1 MLVLDLASVVGLVP
15 GLVLGLILASVLE
28 QGRGLVL
35 VLGLILASVLEKGL
49 RLVLVLAKEQA
60 MDPEMVLVR
69 WCRRRRHSWT
79 W

>member
-1 MLVLDLASVVGLVP
+1 MLVLDLASVVGLVGKLVLGLVP

-28 QGRGLVL
+28 QGLL
-35 VLGLILASVLEKGL
+35 
-49 RLVLVLAKEQA
+49 LVLVLAKEQA

-69 WCRRRRHSWT
+69 WCRRRWHSWT